1 MRIRT
6 VLLAVIAV
14 GLVAVSPLAGPA
26 GSQSIDPPRPGP
38 GDAARAAEAGRQAR
52 SGGTQLAAL
61 AHAGTAPQQY
71 ATLRVFATQYHP
83 NTPGSVEVA
92 VPDKCAKFAALRNQ
106 TVLNQFGCPQPGY
119 QIGRDYRVLVIRDN
133 GRREAIPVKEV
144 GPWNIDDNYWDF
156 GPGGSPRPR
165 RLFQDLPYGRPES
178 QAAFEQDYNFKPC
191 LNLDRTPSGR
201 SDGADQFD
209 RCVLNPAGIDLS
221 VAAAAHLGL
230 APLQNEWVT
239 AVFLWEPVRMTIASV
254 NSNQNV
260 DVAGVSVAN
269 GAPVIQW
276 PPHGAANQ
284 QWRLE
289 SVAPD
294 TYRIVAVHSG
304 QVMDVEGASL
314 ADGARVIQ
322 WPWHGGTN
330 QRWRFEEVGPGEY
343 RLVSLRSWKVLDVA
357 GASVANGAPLIQ
369 WPWHGGANQRWRLT
383 IVGNG

>member
-6 VLLAVIAV
+6 VLLAVLAA
-14 GLVAVSPLAGPA
+14 GLVTVSPLAGPA
-26 GSQSIDPPRPGP
+26 RSQAMDPPRPGP
-38 GDAARAAEAGRQAR
+38 SDKARAEAAGRQAE
-52 SGGTQLAAL
+52 SGGVSIAR
-61 AHAGTAPQQY
+61 AHVGAVPQQF
-71 ATLRVFATQYHP
+71 ATLRVFATQYNP
-83 NTPGSVEVA
+83 TTPGSVEVA
-92 VPDKCAKFAALRNQ
+92 VPDKCVKFAALGNQ
-106 TVLNQFGCPQPGY
+106 AILNQFGCPQPGY
-119 QIGRDYRVLVIRDN
+119 QIGRDYRVFIFRDN
-133 GRREAIPVKEV
+133 GRSGAIPVKEV

-165 RLFQDLPYGRPES
+165 RLFRDLEYGLPES
-178 QAAFEQDYNFKPC
+178 QAAFERDYNFKPC

-221 VAAAAHLGL
+221 VAAAAQLGI

-239 AVFLWEPVRMTIASV
+239 ALFLWEPVRNTITSV
-254 NSNQNV
+254 RSNQNV
-260 DVAGVSVAN
+260 DVSGVSQAD

-276 PPHGAANQ
+276 PGNGGANQ
-284 QWRLE
+284 QWRFE
-289 SVAPD
+289 GVAPN

-304 QVMDVEGASL
+304 KVLDVEGAST

-330 QRWRFEEVGPGEY
+330 QQWRFEGVGPGEY
-343 RLVSLRSWKVLDVA
+343 RIVSVRSGKVLDVA
-357 GASVANGAPLIQ
+357 GESLANGAPIIQ
-369 WPWHGGANQRWRLT
+369 WSYHGRTNQRWRLT